1 MHKLERLAIEMQS
14 KPNTIK
20 EIELEVAKLV
30 QEESCALLFELQYSK
45 VLAVHIFLCKV
56 LEMRIKNKANTL
68 ALSEEIQICT
78 QLLLKRPSFQVCEV
92 YSLLGLYCWP
102 AKMPEF
108 IDTISSILNVQTGYE
123 TLLAFLENVN
133 TNTTIDEKRRTELK
147 RAMSLVYEHIESKFS
162 EQFAS
167 FIIPIYTELLK
178 ILPKTFDFS
187 LVFKKAATYP
197 DEAISFILDGF
208 PFIDQNRILQIL
220 GSLPVDPALIQSFT
234 TVKFQRLEDPNKLY
248 EYVFRALSDDH
259 VCFIPAIDFW
269 QKVFSSKTH
278 AVLLEPVLTEILK
291 GYLST
296 PDETKEDVDQH
307 IFGLFSILCK
317 NYTYNIAEFLKVNGE
332 HLPVRI
338 TANFIQKLS
347 KSEDPSIINTLMFN
361 NPYLNCF
368 THFLRGDQ
376 AAQEMIFNLDFN
388 DKESVKLCA
397 TILDKYTFSHQKL
410 MYLLNMCENACLNAN
425 EIKVMCFIKLGM
437 HETFGANWSTN
448 DVIKYFYYLKKLP
461 EEYVTYKDYFYS
473 LFIRNAPFDRCF
485 SIVEKLGKV
494 PDAILHNIYEKMDKY
509 VYVDLCCFNN
519 DLLLYLEDPKP
530 YMEREVSRFV
540 LEWNKITDH
549 VDYYQALKSLIT
561 VFSAKIDTYPI
572 IDSLVDLFQIDSSI
586 ILCKIF
592 PIFNAYKGNYNVGKA
607 VYYLISL
614 YNLPSAT
621 NLHALIST
629 SLTLCLS
636 REEGPMAFHRILG
649 VDINRCC
656 EVREQVLKVNK
667 KTAQNMVRDLIKDFK
682 GKPFNK
688 MFESYN
694 KVTKQDFLPQK
705 EKESNDYT
713 LKDVNFL

>member
-1 MHKLERLAIEMQS
+1 MHKLERLAIELQS
-14 KPNTIK
+14 NPNVIK
-20 EIELEVAKLV
+20 EIEQEVATLV
-30 QEESCALLFELQYSK
+30 QEESCTSLFELQSSK

-68 ALSEEIQICT
+68 ALTDEIQLCT
-78 QLLLKRPSFQVCEV
+78 QLLLKTPSFQVCEV

-108 IDTISSILNVQTGYE
+108 MNTISSILNVETGYE

-147 RAMSLVYEHIESKFS
+147 KAMSLVYEHIESRFS

-197 DEAISFILDGF
+197 DEAISFIVDGF

-220 GSLPVDPALIQSFT
+220 GSLPADPALIQTLT
-234 TVKFQRLEDPNKLY
+234 TVKFQRLEEPNKLY
-248 EYVFRALSDDH
+248 EYVFRALSDDQI
-259 VCFIPAIDFW
+259 CFIPAIDFW
-269 QKVFSSKTH
+269 QKVFSSKAH
-278 AVLLEPVLTEILK
+278 AVLFEPVLTAILK
-291 GYLST
+291 EYLSI
-296 PDETKEDVDQH
+296 PEETKEEVDQH

-317 NYTYNIAEFLKVNGE
+317 NYAYNIAEFLKVNGE

-338 TANFIQKLS
+338 TANFVQKLS
-347 KSEDPSIINTLMFN
+347 KSEDPSIIHTLMFT

-368 THFLRGDQ
+368 TNFLKGDQ
-376 AAQEMIFNLDFN
+376 AVQEMIFNLDFN
-388 DKESVKLCA
+388 DKESVKLGA
-397 TILDKYTFSHQKL
+397 MILDKYDFSHQKL
-410 MYLLNMCENACLNAN
+410 MYILNMCENACLNAN
-425 EIKVMCFIKLGM
+425 EIKVQCFIKLGM
-437 HETFGANWSTN
+437 HETFGANWSMN

-485 SIVEKLGKV
+485 SIIEKLGKV
-494 PDAILHNIYEKMDKY
+494 PDAILQSIYEKMDKY
-509 VYVDLCCFNN
+509 TYTDVCCFNN
-519 DLLLYLEDPKP
+519 DLLGYLEDPKP
-530 YMEREVSRFV
+530 YIEREVSRFV

-561 VFSAKIDTYPI
+561 VFAAKVDTYPI
-572 IDSLVDLFQIDSSI
+572 VDSLIDLFQIDSSI
-586 ILCKIF
+586 ILSKTL
-592 PIFNAYKGNYNVGKA
+592 PVFNAYKGNYNVGKA
-607 VYYLISL
+607 VYYLICL
-614 YNLPSAT
+614 YNLPSST
-621 NLHALIST
+621 SSHALISN

-636 REEGPMAFHRILG
+636 REDGPIAFHSILG

-656 EVREQVLKVNK
+656 EVREQILKVNK

-688 MFESYN
+688 MFENCN
-694 KVTKQDFLPQK
+694 KVTKQDFLPPK
-705 EKESNDYT
+705 VKESNDYS